1 MEKNIMKTKLNHCRT
16 VLALL
21 VAALVTVLATPNAS
35 AQNCIGGG
43 MASVL
48 QVTPGTA
55 HVGDTITITALGVG
69 VVGKECSVDRGES
82 YLIYPDGV
90 STPIFAHQYQ
100 TNYTLTSGTLGQQKF
115 CVPGVPDGSCRAVPL
130 TYVVQ
135 ASDVARSYSFNTP
148 RGSGF
153 LINGF
158 PKVIQFLAA
167 SDAFTVPTGL
177 GQIAQLQAGSAPQP
191 VVIVSPSIIVT
202 KECVT
207 NCTPFGQPIL

>member
-1 MEKNIMKTKLNHCRT
+1 MYSTTNAKLSVNSHLRRFAREISCPGKETVTTEKEKNMKTKLNHYRT

-69 VVGKECSVDRGES
+69 VVGNVCSVDRGES

-100 TNYTLTSGTLGQQKF
+100 TNYTLTSGTLRQQKF
-115 CVPGVPDGSCRAVPL
+115 C
-130 TYVVQ
+130 
-135 ASDVARSYSFNTP
+135 
-148 RGSGF
+148 
-153 LINGF
+153 
-158 PKVIQFLAA
+158 
-167 SDAFTVPTGL
+167 
-177 GQIAQLQAGSAPQP
+177 
-191 VVIVSPSIIVT
+191 
-202 KECVT
+202 
-207 NCTPFGQPIL
+207 